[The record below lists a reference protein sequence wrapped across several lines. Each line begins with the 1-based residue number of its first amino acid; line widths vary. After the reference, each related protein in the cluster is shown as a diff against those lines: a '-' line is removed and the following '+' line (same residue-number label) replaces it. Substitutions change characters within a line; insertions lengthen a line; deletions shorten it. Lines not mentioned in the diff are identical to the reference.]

1 MSKHVPLRRTLTRV
15 AAVIGI
21 AISLGGCFI
30 APYGA
35 GPGYYRPH
43 RYYYY

>member
-1 MSKHVPLRRTLTRV
+1 MIEPASFRRNLTRI
-15 AAVIGI
+15 AAVVGI
-21 AISLGGCFI
+21 AISLGGCI
-30 APYGA
+30 VVP